1 MTKKNN
7 PYGDDGGTRVG
18 KPDTPERDNLEG
30 GGDGG
35 NLGAGKESTGG
46 LSERGNPADAAHPRA
61 DPPKRTED
69 RGSGYGGTHGGPKT
83 DAGQK

>member
-1 MTKKNN
+1 MTKKND
-7 PYGDDGGTRVG
+7 PYGDEGGTRVG
-18 KPDTPERDNLEG
+18 KPDTPERANTG

-46 LSERGNPADAAHPRA
+46 LSERGNPADTKHAPGESPR
-61 DPPKRTED
+61 RNED
-69 RGSGYGGTHGGPKT
+69 KGSGYGGARGLPKN